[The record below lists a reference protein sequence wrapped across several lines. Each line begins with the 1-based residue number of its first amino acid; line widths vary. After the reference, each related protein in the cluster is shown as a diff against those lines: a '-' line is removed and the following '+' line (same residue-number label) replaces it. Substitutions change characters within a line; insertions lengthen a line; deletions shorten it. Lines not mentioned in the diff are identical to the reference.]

1 MASGLI
7 TSWQIEGE
15 KVEAVAN
22 LIFLGSKITADS
34 DCSHEIKTLAPWK
47 KTYDKPRQH
56 IEKQRHHFADKG
68 LYSQSYSFSSSHSW
82 M

>member
-56 IEKQRHHFADKG
+56 IEKQETS
-68 LYSQSYSFSSSHSW
+68 LC
-82 M
+82 

>member
-1 MASGLI
+1 MASGPL

-15 KVEAVAN
+15 KVESVAD

-47 KTYDKPRQH
+47 KAYDKPRQH
-56 IEKQRHHFADKG
+56 IEKQRHRFADKG
-68 LYSQSYSFSSSHSW
+68 LSSQSYGFSSSHVR

>member
-22 LIFLGSKITADS
+22 LIFLGSRITADS

-68 LYSQSYSFSSSHSW
+68 LFSQSCGFSNSYVW
-82 M
+82 V

>member
-1 MASGLI
+1 MASGPL

-15 KVEAVAN
+15 KVESVAD

-47 KTYDKPRQH
+47 KAYDKPRQH
-56 IEKQRHHFADKG
+56 IEKQRHRFADKG
-68 LYSQSYSFSSSHSW
+68 LFSQSYGLFSSHVR